1 MEPSSRER
9 RRGTWL
15 RPIQIV
21 LLLLLIGDILAIPL
35 LLLPHGA
42 LRIGQVM
49 VGDMFTAEAFTH
61 RKYPEMITQDV
72 TLLVR
77 RTSYGQYLLYST
89 GHGLAAVAAA
99 IPILVY
105 ARRLTEAAMTG
116 DPFTLAMVRRL
127 RILGAMVLV
136 GGLLSE
142 AVENVANV
150 ALLNISLP
158 DDAQLRFGAEPDQ
171 YLTFWWLLPGLI
183 LLAVSEIVKRGC
195 DLRAELDGVI

>member
-1 MEPSSRER
+1 VEPSSRER

-21 LLLLLIGDILAIPL
+21 LLLLLIGAILAIPL

-49 VGDMFTAEAFTH
+49 VGDMFTA
-61 RKYPEMITQDV
+61 EMITQDV

-142 AVENVANV
+142 AVEYVANV